1 MKSDTIA
8 KIIVLL
14 ITIVLWLHVNLT
26 KEQTTEMAVPLLL
39 HDLPSDLVY
48 DSAQP
53 LTMPVLLTG
62 SGFDLVITRLND
74 HYFKV
79 PASGM
84 QYGDNAIVLSAEALV
99 VPEIVSL
106 QVDFSPDGNERK
118 LFLDRIV
125 TETRGVELEYA
136 STKEEEYFIR
146 NRIGNS
152 NQNITITGPERVVSQ
167 IKRIKTVPISRKM
180 MSDGSIAVT
189 LMRPDPRVTMDKT
202 ALNLTIITSKQV
214 NRTFSLIPVE
224 YPHDLNISIIPQKVS
239 AMVRGPEEVVDK
251 MTVNSLKARLN
262 ISQMWI
268 SNSGTV
274 DFDLPAGVKLIE
286 YTPKKIQI
294 QTND

>member
-14 ITIVLWLHVNLT
+14 ITIVLWMHVNLT
-26 KEQTTEMAVPLLL
+26 KEQTTEMAVPIMLQ
-39 HDLPSDLVY
+39 DLPVDLVY

-53 LTMPVLLTG
+53 LSIPLQLTG

-74 HYFKV
+74 HLFRV
-79 PASGM
+79 PAAGM
-84 QYGDNAIVLSAEALV
+84 HYGDNEIVVSREQLV
-99 VPEIVSL
+99 VPDIVTL
-106 QVDFSPDGNERK
+106 KLNFGADGNKRK
-118 LFLDRIV
+118 IFLDKIV
-125 TETRGVELEYA
+125 TESRGVELNYA
-136 STKEEEYFIR
+136 STKDEEYFIR

-152 NQNITITGPERVVSQ
+152 NQNITITGPDRVVSQ
-167 IKRIKTVPISRKM
+167 IKRIQTTPISRKM
-180 MSDGSIAVT
+180 IDDGSFAVT
-189 LMRPDPRVTMDKT
+189 LLQPDSRVTMDKN
-202 ALNLTIITSKQV
+202 AISLTVVTSKQV
-214 NRTFSLIPVE
+214 NRTFSLIPVV

-239 AMVRGPEEVVDK
+239 AMVRGPEEVVDE

-262 ISQMWI
+262 TSQMWI

-294 QTND
+294 QKNE

>member
-1 MKSDTIA
+1 MKSNTIA

-39 HDLPSDLVY
+39 QDLPSDLVY

-53 LTMPVLLTG
+53 LTMPVQLTG
-62 SGFDLVITRLND
+62 SGFDLVITKLND
-74 HYFKV
+74 HFFSV
-79 PASGM
+79 PAAGM
-84 QYGDNAIVLSAEALV
+84 RYGDNTIVLSADELV

-106 QVDFSPDGNERK
+106 QIDFGAEGNEREI
-118 LFLDRIV
+118 FLDKIV
-125 TETRGVELEYA
+125 TESRGVQLEYA
-136 STKEEEYFIR
+136 STKDEEYFIR

-167 IKRIKTVPISRKM
+167 IKRIKTIPISRRM
-180 MSDGSIAVT
+180 ISDGTIAVN
-189 LMRPDPRVTMDKT
+189 LMQPDPRISMDKT

-214 NRTFSLIPVE
+214 NRTFSLIPVD

-239 AMVRGPEEVVDK
+239 AMVRGPEEVVNT

-262 ISQMWI
+262 TSQMWI

-274 DFDLPAGVKLIE
+274 EFDLPAGVKLIE
-286 YTPKKIQI
+286 YTPRKIQI
-294 QTND
+294 QNNE